1 MNNNNNNNI
10 VLYVYY
16 MYVMQKRLYL
26 PVFTVKFFVLF
37 GMFINN
43 TRFSMACIV
52 IREYM
57 K

>member
-1 MNNNNNNNI
+1 
-10 VLYVYY
+10 

-26 PVFTVKFFVLF
+26 PVFTVKIFVLF

-57 K
+57 KWLVLSYADPSYR